1 MITFLKGNI
10 IELSPTHAII
20 DCNGVG
26 YYLNISLYTFSKF
39 ENNTNTTTASKLFT
53 YLSIKEDSH
62 TLYGFFD
69 KIERDCFCLLLSV
82 SGVGASTARM
92 ILSSLKPDELKQ
104 VIVGGD
110 VDALK
115 SVKGIGLKS
124 AQRIIIDLKDKMNIN
139 TSVDLT
145 LSNETTSV
153 KQETLY
159 ALEKLGFS
167 IKKMQPIIDKIL
179 YENSDLSVEEVIKM
193 ALKTV

>member
-10 IELSPTHAII
+10 IEISPTHAVV

-26 YYLNISLYTFSKF
+26 YFLNISLNTFSKF
-39 ENNTNTTTASKLFT
+39 EHNQLKDQMFYT

-69 KIERDCFCLLLSV
+69 KEERECFILLLSV

-92 ILSSLKPDELKQ
+92 ILSSLNPVELQ
-104 VIVGGD
+104 NVIISGD
-110 VDALK
+110 VNSLK

-124 AQRIIIDLKDKMNIN
+124 AQRIIIDLKDKMNFESSFKSDVLSSN
-139 TSVDLT
+139 QSVL
-145 LSNETTSV
+145 
-153 KQETLY
+153 KQEAIY

-167 IKKMQPIIDKIL
+167 IKKTNSIIDQIL
-179 YENSDLSVEEVIKM
+179 CENPDFSVEDLIKA
-193 ALKTV
+193 ALKNL